1 MLRRTASVL
10 AVVLLAS
17 TPAWGQRGN
26 RDEIDRLE
34 SERQDKA
41 RQGEQ
46 LRAQAR
52 DASREVERLRAQLVS
67 LARRQSTDEAAVAV
81 QRARFDRLNARES
94 ELTARMSRNRAKLT
108 RLLGA
113 LQLYTRDPPPALLV
127 SPDSATDA
135 VRAAILMR
143 AVAPELE
150 RRAEALRGEAEEIN
164 RLRREAALAGEA
176 LFTAESAAADRR
188 AEIERLIREKSLLEA
203 RLSSD
208 AETAEREARAL
219 AERVEDLGGLVRGLS
234 RPAEPAGAGP
244 GRLTPPV
251 QGAVIRRFGQP
262 AGAGRSEGWT
272 WRTERSAQVLAPAV
286 GEVAYAGPLK
296 GWGQVVVLR
305 TGGGYHVVVAGL
317 DEVSTR
323 AGRSVAA
330 GEPVGRMSASSG
342 PPPELYLEIRRDGG
356 PVDPARWLDE
366 ARRD

>member
-1 MLRRTASVL
+1 MLRRVASVL
-10 AVVLLAS
+10 AVVTLAS
-17 TPAWGQRGN
+17 TPAWGQKGN

-34 SERQDKA
+34 AERQDRA
-41 RQGEQ
+41 RESEQ

-52 DASREVERLRAQLVS
+52 DASQEIERLRAQLVS
-67 LARRQSTDEAAVAV
+67 LAQRQSTDEADVAS

-150 RRAEALRGEAEEIN
+150 RRADALKGEAEEIN

-188 AEIERLIREKSLLEA
+188 AEIERLIREKSYLEA

-219 AERVEDLGGLVRGLS
+219 AERVQDLGGLIQGLS
-234 RPAEPAGAGP
+234 HPGESGAGP
-244 GRLTPPV
+244 GRLSAPV
-251 QGAVIRRFGQP
+251 RGELIRRFGQS
-262 AGAGRSEGWT
+262 AGAGRSDGWT
-272 WRTERSAQVLAPAV
+272 WRTERSAQVLAPAAGV
-286 GEVAYAGPLK
+286 VAYAGPLK
-296 GWGQVVVLR
+296 QWGEVVILR
-305 TGGGYHVVVAGL
+305 MGGGYHVVVAGM
-317 DEVSTR
+317 DEVSART
-323 AGRSVAA
+323 GRSVAA
-330 GEPVGRMSASSG
+330 GEPIGRMSGSSG
-342 PPPELYLEIRRDGG
+342 PPPELYLEIRRNEA

-366 ARRD
+366 GRRD